1 MAETGPKSAAKWA
14 LSLLYRTEWVIL
26 DTETTGLGTS
36 DEIVQI
42 AILSYDGSVLLDTL
56 IHPTQ
61 PIPTSATAI
70 HGIKDIDV
78 KNAPTFPEVFEQLR
92 SILSGKTIVIYN
104 AQYDL
109 RLLNQTIA
117 KYNLPPLKIDPKC
130 VECAMLKYSAWIGE
144 PWEDGTYK
152 WQRLKGGDHT
162 AVGDCRAT
170 LRIIREMAD

>member
-1 MAETGPKSAAKWA
+1 MTETDQELAAKWA
-14 LSLLYRTEWVIL
+14 LSLLHRTDWVIL
-26 DTETTGLGTS
+26 DTETTGLGKA

-42 AILSYDGSVLLDTL
+42 AILSYDGSILLDTL
-56 IHPTQ
+56 VHPTQ
-61 PIPTSATAI
+61 LIPASATAI
-70 HGIKDIDV
+70 HGIRDIDV

-92 SILSGKTIVIYN
+92 SILSGKTIVTYN

-117 KYNLPPLKIDPKC
+117 KYNLPPLKIDPKR

-144 PWEDGTYK
+144 IWEDGTYK
-152 WQRLKGGDHT
+152 WQKLKGGNHT

>member
-1 MAETGPKSAAKWA
+1 MEKTDRKSAAKWA
-14 LSLLYRTEWVIL
+14 LSLCNQTDWIIL

-42 AILSYDGSVLLDTL
+42 AVLSHEGSVLLNTL
-56 IHPTQ
+56 VHPTQ
-61 PIPTSATAI
+61 PIPASATSI

-78 KNAPTFPEVFEQLR
+78 KNAPMFPEVFEQLK

-117 KYNLPPLKIDPKC
+117 KYNLPPIKIDPKR

-144 PWEDGTYK
+144 LWEDGTYK